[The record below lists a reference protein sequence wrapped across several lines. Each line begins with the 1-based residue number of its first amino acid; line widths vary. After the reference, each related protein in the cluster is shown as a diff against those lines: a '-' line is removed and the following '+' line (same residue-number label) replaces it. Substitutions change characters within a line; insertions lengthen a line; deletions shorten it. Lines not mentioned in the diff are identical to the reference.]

1 MASAVMP
8 LEDYYQLAL
17 VHRQF
22 RRLVGVQHFA
32 HVNQTALDS
41 STEAAMAPAS
51 CIRPIVPV
59 QMDLDTYQDKLPL
72 KQFSTW

>member
-1 MASAVMP
+1 MLM
-8 LEDYYQLAL
+8 EDCYQLAL
-17 VHRQF
+17 VHHRF
-22 RRLVGVQHFA
+22 RRLVSVQHFA

-59 QMDLDTYQDKLPL
+59 QMDLDTYQDKPRR
-72 KQFSTW
+72 KQFSNW